1 MINIITTKTST
12 IYTTADGCQHSKLE
26 DAENRV
32 LYLTLLDSG
41 LTKDEALLVIDRG
54 VTLKN
59 KPVVRAERQTIPD
72 EHCWIEWT
80 GGECPVDAGTMIEY
94 IMRDYPAYVSS
105 HKAGDLRWER
115 ADGGGDIIRYRIVK
129 NH

>member
-59 KPVVRAERQTIPD
+59 KPVVQAERQTIPD
-72 EHCWIEWT
+72 ERCWIEWN
-80 GGECPVDAGTMIEY
+80 GGECPVPGETEVQY
-94 IMRDYPAYVSS
+94 VLRDGLSFTR
-105 HKAGDLRWER
+105 KAGNLRWDHFDR
-115 ADGGGDIIRYRIVK
+115 DGDIIRYRIIK